1 VTTYRVRAK
10 RWAQGWELHV
20 RDVGVTQVRSLA
32 RADRQ
37 VRDYLESL
45 LDIDTSAIS
54 VEIVPDLGG
63 LEKLVGPTRRK
74 TREAEEAQRLA
85 AEAARELVGKLRSY
99 GLSVDETASVM
110 GFSAGRVSQMAKTA
124 QASAGRPKVGRVS
137 LPKEASSTDPST
149 RRARKS
155 VAGSGAKG
163 QSPSSKAG

>member
-1 VTTYRVRAK
+1 VTTYHVRAK

-45 LDIDTSAIS
+45 LGIDASAVS
-54 VEIVPDLGG
+54 VEIDPDLGG
-63 LEKLVGPTRRK
+63 LEKLLGPTRRK
-74 TREAEEAQRLA
+74 TRDAEEAQRLA
-85 AEAARELVGKLRSY
+85 AEATRELVGKLRSY

-110 GFSAGRVSQMAKTA
+110 GFSAGRVSQIAKTA
-124 QASAGRPKVGRVS
+124 QPSAPRPKEDRAS
-137 LPKEASSTDPST
+137 RPKEASRNDPST
-149 RRARKS
+149 SRTRKS
-155 VAGSGAKG
+155 VAGSGTKG